1 MPLGVRAQVLQCDG
15 ACHYRCRGHR
25 PP

>member
-15 ACHYRCRGHR
+15 ACHYRCRR